1 MSERYT
7 LSEENLDEIAQSG
20 ELPPELVREWRDG
33 VGGAG
38 RRSGAGG
45 GGAIPHRD
53 GTGDCCCCLLP
64 PTSLWFPVEPS
75 RVAAASFWLRQSQ

>member
-7 LSEENLDEIAQSG
+7 LSEEKLDEIAQSG

-38 RRSGAGG
+38 RGAGAG
-45 GGAIPHRD
+45 
-53 GTGDCCCCLLP
+53 
-64 PTSLWFPVEPS
+64 
-75 RVAAASFWLRQSQ
+75 